1 MSRGPRART
10 VINQTYPEVDCLA
23 LQHEARYR
31 HFVIETT
38 VVDAL
43 SRLGGSLDYRDRSA
57 IKEESSGHQQTHHP
71 GFQKQVLGANGR
83 VVVDF
88 YADWC
93 GPCRWDESVPF
104 VKVDI
109 DESPRLAQ
117 KYGVFS
123 IPTII
128 LFDNG
133 EVAAQTMGARPA
145 AAIERELGLANDYAS
160 PGDDQHVR
168 CCP

>member
-1 MSRGPRART
+1 VPISKLT
-10 VINQTYPEVDCLA
+10 TPE
-23 LQHEARYR
+23 
-31 HFVIETT
+31 
-38 VVDAL
+38 
-43 SRLGGSLDYRDRSA
+43 
-57 IKEESSGHQQTHHP
+57 
-71 GFQKQVLGANGR
+71 FQKQVLGATGR

-93 GPCRWDESVPF
+93 GRCRWDESVRF

-109 DESPRLAQ
+109 DESPQLAQ

-128 LFDNG
+128 LFDNC

-145 AAIERELGLANDYAS
+145 AAIERDLGLANNHAS
-160 PGDDQHVR
+160 PGDDQHVH
-168 CCP
+168 CCPRITKDGR

>member
-1 MSRGPRART
+1 
-10 VINQTYPEVDCLA
+10 
-23 LQHEARYR
+23 
-31 HFVIETT
+31 
-38 VVDAL
+38 
-43 SRLGGSLDYRDRSA
+43 
-57 IKEESSGHQQTHHP
+57 
-71 GFQKQVLGANGR
+71 VLGANGR

-109 DESPRLAQ
+109 DESPGLAQ

-133 EVAAQTMGARPA
+133 EVAAQTMGTRPA
-145 AAIERELGLANDYAS
+145 AAIERELGLDNDHAS
-160 PGDDQHVR
+160 PGDDQHVH
-168 CCP
+168 

>member
-1 MSRGPRART
+1 M
-10 VINQTYPEVDCLA
+10 
-23 LQHEARYR
+23 
-31 HFVIETT
+31 
-38 VVDAL
+38 
-43 SRLGGSLDYRDRSA
+43 
-57 IKEESSGHQQTHHP
+57 
-71 GFQKQVLGANGR
+71 LGANGR

-145 AAIERELGLANDYAS
+145 AAIERELGLDNDHAS
-160 PGDDQHVR
+160 PGDDQHVH
-168 CCP
+168 

>member
-1 MSRGPRART
+1 M
-10 VINQTYPEVDCLA
+10 
-23 LQHEARYR
+23 
-31 HFVIETT
+31 
-38 VVDAL
+38 
-43 SRLGGSLDYRDRSA
+43 
-57 IKEESSGHQQTHHP
+57 
-71 GFQKQVLGANGR
+71 LGANGR

-88 YADWC
+88 YVDWC

-133 EVAAQTMGARPA
+133 EVAAQTMGTRPA
-145 AAIERELGLANDYAS
+145 AAIERELGLDNDHAS
-160 PGDDQHVR
+160 PGDDQHVH
-168 CCP
+168 